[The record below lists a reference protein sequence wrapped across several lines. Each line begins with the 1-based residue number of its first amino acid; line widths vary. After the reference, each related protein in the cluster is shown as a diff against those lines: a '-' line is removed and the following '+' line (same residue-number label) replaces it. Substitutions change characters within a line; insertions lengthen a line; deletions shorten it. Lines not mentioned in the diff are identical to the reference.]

1 MSEPIAK
8 HELFKY
14 EKDLPIIV
22 RPIPADSDIGDALLN
37 HWHKDLEIAYI
48 VAGHSRH
55 YINGECVVA
64 QPGRLIVTNSE
75 CIHSII
81 PDSTIKDQHILST
94 ILLVINPEFL
104 LQVYPEYN
112 DVYFKNDKIIARPE
126 IGEIMKELVNYT
138 EGKPGNVQKAMYL
151 KGKVMELLYYMTQEG
166 IISRN
171 KASNINSQKN
181 IERMRGVISFIENHY
196 KESITQAMVAK
207 KFYFSV
213 VYFSKYFKKCTG
225 MTFTDYLTYYR
236 VEMARQELISTKKS
250 ISQIAMDN
258 GFSDERRFIM
268 GFKKYYQLTPLKYRK
283 THI

>member
-8 HELFKY
+8 HEIFKY
-14 EKDLPIIV
+14 EENLPIIV
-22 RPIPADSDIGDALLN
+22 RLIPADADIGDSIMN

-48 VAGHSRH
+48 VAGNSRH
-55 YINGECVVA
+55 YINGECIVA

-81 PDSTIKDQHILST
+81 PDSAIKDQHILST
-94 ILLVINPEFL
+94 ILLIIKPEFL
-104 LQVYPEYN
+104 QQVYPEYK
-112 DVYFKNDKIIARPE
+112 DIYFRNDKLTTRPE
-126 IGEIMKELVNYT
+126 IEDIMKELANYHD
-138 EGKPGNVQKAMYL
+138 GKSGNADKAMYL
-151 KGKVMELLYYMTQEG
+151 KGKVMELLYYMIQEG
-166 IISRN
+166 VISRS
-171 KASNINSQKN
+171 KASNINIQKN

-196 KESITQAMVAK
+196 KEPITQAKVAE
-207 KFYFSV
+207 KFYFST

-258 GFSDERRFIM
+258 GFSDERRFIL
-268 GFKKYYQLTPLKYRK
+268 GFKKYYQLTPLRYRK
-283 THI
+283 VHV